1 MCVCLKSP
9 WKVKR
14 LEHSRS
20 TKNRVMVTL
29 HVRLGGKTLVIAM
42 LCGSFLRRSRRGYQ
56 SSALPARRKMVVV
69 PGASRDV
76 GKPGRAGSQGIPGK
90 NPGAGC
96 HALFQGIFPTQGSN
110 LCLLHCRQ
118 ILYRLS
124 YEGRSLGWEDP
135 LEKGKVPTPVF
146 WPGEFHELHGLWSH
160 KESDMTEQLSLSL
173 RRLL

>member
-1 MCVCLKSP
+1 MFFLFVCLFVCFKKKSP

-14 LEHSRS
+14 LEQSRS

-42 LCGSFLRRSRRGYQ
+42 IWGSFPRRSRRGYQ

-76 GKPGRAGSQGIPGK
+76 GKPGRAGSQGTPGK
-90 NPGAGC
+90 NPAGC

-146 WPGEFHELHGLWSH
+146 WPGEFHGLHSPWSH
-160 KESDMTEQLSLSL
+160 RVRHD
-173 RRLL
+173 